1 MEHMA
6 ESAVPGRVI
15 LYGTPAEEVGPPAKT
30 IMHEAGVFDGA
41 HVLVRSHSSMATA
54 RARAGFGTC
63 CMNINE
69 VKYVFTGY
77 PSHQLASWN
86 GRNALQAAVSFFTTV
101 ERLRTTFRPE
111 ARIQGVIPEGGVAPN
126 VVPDRAVVDYYIRYP
141 DEVYLEHVQKMID
154 DAARGAALGMGVKV
168 SIEPYGEYRD
178 GITSGTLEELTFAY
192 ARRLG
197 APALQEEHGPPA
209 GYEETG
215 SVARDIPGVGVGV
228 KSSNGA
234 YHTYQMRD
242 DAFTELGHTGFRMDA
257 QVMAGVLY
265 DFLTDASFR
274 EAVEEEHAT
283 LKGLLAEYHE
293 ELRKVYRAEMEGPP
307 IVG

>member
-1 MEHMA
+1 
-6 ESAVPGRVI
+6 
-15 LYGTPAEEVGPPAKT
+15 
-30 IMHEAGVFDGA
+30 MHEAGVFDGA
-41 HVLVRSHSSMATA
+41 DILVRSHSSMGTA
-54 RARAGFGTC
+54 RARAGFGIC

-86 GRNALQAAVSFFTTV
+86 GRNALQAAVSFFTMV

-111 ARIQGVIPEGGVAPN
+111 TRIQGVIPEGGVAPN
-126 VVPDRAVVDYYIRYP
+126 VVPDRAVVDYYVRYP
-141 DEVYLEHVQKMID
+141 DEVYLEHVQQMVD
-154 DAARGAALGMGVKV
+154 DAARGAAMAMGVKV

-192 ARRLG
+192 AKKLG
-197 APALQEEHGPPA
+197 APALSEERGAPA

-215 SVARDIPGVGVGV
+215 SVSRDIPGVGVGV
-228 KSSNGA
+228 MSSTGA

-242 DAFTELGHTGFRMDA
+242 DALTEVGHTGFRMDA

-265 DFLTDASFR
+265 DFLTDRAFR
-274 EAVEEEHAT
+274 EAVAEEQAT
-283 LKGLLAEYHE
+283 LKALLAEYHA
-293 ELRKVYRAEMEGPP
+293 ELRKTYAAEMQGPP
-307 IVG
+307 IGGGGGDRDGR